1 MTTQQELIPVS
12 AGERLKQHRRA
23 KKLGLSAVSKA
34 IGLDEKVLE
43 AIEEDRA
50 GHMALVYRNGYIRS
64 YARYL
69 KVPEDKITLMLDL
82 SSNNEPA
89 LQPVFM
95 TPVKRNPVDNWLRAT
110 SYVLASLLIGTLAWQ
125 FTHEAVRLTQNGSSL
140 QTTRVEQSGNSTN
153 TSMESNIGSPVNASI
168 ASLDHLNHKQ
178 PDVALSAIPDTSET
192 ELPSAE
198 LPTGEL
204 LAGELLAGQSE
215 LQVSVSADSWVEI
228 TDALGLDLEMDLLRA
243 GSTKRYLG
251 TPPFK
256 LVFGR
261 ASAVKLSM
269 DGEPVDLAPFT
280 KADVVQMA
288 WPPLSHAANKIPGET
303 TDETPNQN

>member
-1 MTTQQELIPVS
+1 MTTQHELIPVS
-12 AGERLKQHRRA
+12 TGEQLKQKRRA
-23 KKLGLSAVSKA
+23 KKLELNAVAKA

-43 AIEEDRA
+43 AIEEDCA

-64 YARYL
+64 YARFL
-69 KVPEDKITLMLDL
+69 KIPQDEILLMLDL
-82 SSNNEPA
+82 SLNNEPA
-89 LQPVFM
+89 LQPVFT

-140 QTTRVEQSGNSTN
+140 QTTRAEQSGSST
-153 TSMESNIGSPVNASI
+153 TAPMEDTINSPVNASI
-168 ASLDHLNHKQ
+168 ASLDHLQRKQ
-178 PDVALSAIPDTSET
+178 PDVVLSAIPGTLD
-192 ELPSAE
+192 
-198 LPTGEL
+198 
-204 LAGELLAGQSE
+204 LAGTASPNAQSK
-215 LQVSVSADSWVEI
+215 LQLSVSADSWVEI
-228 TDALGLDLEMDLLRA
+228 TDSKGLELELDLLRA
-243 GSTKRYLG
+243 GSAKSYQG

-269 DGEPVDLAPFT
+269 NGEPVDLAPYT

-288 WPPLSHAANKIPGET
+288 WPPLLQADT
-303 TDETPNQN
+303 ETPNQN